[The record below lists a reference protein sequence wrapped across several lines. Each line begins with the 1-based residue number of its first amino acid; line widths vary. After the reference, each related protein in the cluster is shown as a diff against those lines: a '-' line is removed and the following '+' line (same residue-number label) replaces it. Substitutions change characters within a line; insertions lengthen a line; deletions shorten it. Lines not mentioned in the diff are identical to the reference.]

1 MRIPAQTRQ
10 QSSAWVLQFINIV
23 FLILLFFL
31 VGGTIAETPNQDI
44 LPPITLQN
52 ETSNPPHNALYIRA
66 NGDLVFNDQVLT
78 MSQFLTLHAPTSQQ
92 LTIVADRRMPAH
104 ILLNTISVLRSL
116 GIPDVVL
123 ITVKS

>member
-52 ETSNPPHNALYIRA
+52 ETSNPPRNALYIRA